1 MKGLVSWIS
10 LDVHVRFNQTQP
22 YLINGSGE
30 GMRANQDCTNPWYKN
45 HCWAVGMRNDHMSQ
59 SFFSFSFL
67 FTLLGLAIIHEFQG
81 RGAILTR
88 KYHTLKDYT
97 CNYR

>member
-45 HCWAVGMRNDHMSQ
+45 HCWAVGMRNDHMSYN
-59 SFFSFSFL
+59 
-67 FTLLGLAIIHEFQG
+67 
-81 RGAILTR
+81 TR
-88 KYHTLKDYT
+88 ISGEGTNLNKKVPHIERLHVQLPVTEH
-97 CNYR
+97 N